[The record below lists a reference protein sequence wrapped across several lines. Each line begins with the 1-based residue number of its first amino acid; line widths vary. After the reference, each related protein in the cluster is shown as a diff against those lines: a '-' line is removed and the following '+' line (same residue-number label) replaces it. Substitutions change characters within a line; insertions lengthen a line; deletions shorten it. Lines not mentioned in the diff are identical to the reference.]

1 MGKTPKEYAEELVKE
16 YRSSILSF
24 LSDKMKDKNAK
35 QCAIIA
41 VERETTSLMWLN
53 LLCNFNNPMKHT
65 IEQKITELKQV
76 KTEIENL

>member
-1 MGKTPKEYAEELVKE
+1 MEKTPKEYAQELVSE
-16 YRSSILSF
+16 FSLVGLQQRNEGIAC
-24 LSDKMKDKNAK
+24 AK
-35 QCAIIA
+35 IA
-41 VERETTSLMWLN
+41 VDKEIDSLMWLN

>member
-1 MGKTPKEYAEELVKE
+1 MGKPPKEYAEELVNE
-16 YRSSILSF
+16 FSLVGLQQRNEGIAC
-24 LSDKMKDKNAK
+24 AK
-35 QCAIIA
+35 IA
-41 VERETTSLMWLN
+41 VDKEIDSLMWLN